1 MKLWMSSM
9 SKKQA
14 SEAGQ
19 SGYTHPAI
27 EANRRLAEQLQNPL
41 SAELVELL
49 QQAKMHEKWPL
60 ARLISIFERN
70 TEANFIAR
78 HQLMA
83 YLNAQTDSFSKHGL
97 VLGITGT
104 PGAGKSSL
112 IGALCLD
119 LLAKKPDISIAV
131 LAIDPSSHESGG
143 ALLGD
148 RTRTIFPVKDKRL
161 FFRSQASQQD
171 LGGLSKQTFH
181 VTRLLRKLFDLIII
195 ETVGIGQNEI
205 EIQKLSDHSCLV
217 MQPLAGDQVQFMKAG
232 IMEVPNTFIINKCDE
247 DVLAK
252 KSLHL
257 LKASLKLAQIH
268 IHGKESSDTA
278 QTVREIFLTSAIK
291 KKGINELAGFIL
303 SLCNREIEPDSIQQ
317 QETYFLHK
325 WIRQAYGE
333 FGMAVFQHLH
343 ADEALKEGSMEQ
355 KELRFKQ
362 LISGFLTHVSETI
375 TE

>member
-1 MKLWMSSM
+1 M
-9 SKKQA
+9 SKNLNKQTGQPA
-14 SEAGQ
+14 SAN
-19 SGYTHPAI
+19 PI
-27 EANRRLAEQLQNPL
+27 EIANKRLAEQMHQPL
-41 SAELVELL
+41 GSELYQLL
-49 QQAKMHEKWPL
+49 QQAKTHEKWPL
-60 ARLISIFERN
+60 AQLISVFERN

-78 HQLMA
+78 HQIVS
-83 YLNAQTDSFSKHGL
+83 YLNEHAQTFDKQAL

-112 IGALCLD
+112 IGELCLN
-119 LLAKKPDISIAV
+119 LLGKKPDISIAV

-148 RTRTIFPVKDKRL
+148 RTRTIFPIKDKRL
-161 FFRSQASQQD
+161 FFRSQASQLD

-247 DVLAK
+247 DALAK

-257 LKASLKLAQIH
+257 LKSSLKLAQIYV
-268 IHGKESSDTA
+268 HGADNKVATEQASRD
-278 QTVREIFLTSAIK
+278 IFLTSAIK
-291 KKGINELAGFIL
+291 KKGIDELASFVL
-303 SLCNREIEPDSIQQ
+303 ELCDTLVNQESIVQ
-317 QETYFLHK
+317 QEHYFLQK

-333 FGMAVFQHLH
+333 FGMGIYAHLN
-343 ADEALKEGSMEQ
+343 ADVALKQGSFEEKEQ
-355 KELRFKQ
+355 RFKQ
-362 LISGFLTHVSETI
+362 LISQFLTHLGE
-375 TE
+375 

>member
-1 MKLWMSSM
+1 M
-9 SKKQA
+9 SKNQNNKTAQPD
-14 SEAGQ
+14 S
-19 SGYTHPAI
+19 PNPI
-27 EANRRLAEQLQNPL
+27 ERANRRLAEQMHQPLPDDLQ
-41 SAELVELL
+41 ALL
-49 QQAKMHEKWPL
+49 HQAKDHEKWPI
-60 ARLISIFERN
+60 AQLISIFERN
-70 TEANFIAR
+70 TDANFIAR
-78 HQLMA
+78 HQIVT
-83 YLNAQTDSFSKHGL
+83 YLNQQAKVFNKQAM

-112 IGALCLD
+112 IGELCLN
-119 LLAKKPDISIAV
+119 LLEKQPEMSIAV

-205 EIQKLSDHSCLV
+205 EIQNLSDHSCLV

-247 DVLAK
+247 DALAK

-257 LKASLKLAQIH
+257 LRASLKLAH
-268 IHGKESSDTA
+268 IYVKGHADNTTASSSPRD
-278 QTVREIFLTSAIK
+278 IFLTSAIK
-291 KKGINELAGFIL
+291 KKGIDELADFVL
-303 SLCNREIEPDSIQQ
+303 QLCHSAVSANSLES
-317 QETYFLHK
+317 QEYYFLKK
-325 WIRQAYGE
+325 WVRQAYGE
-333 FGMAVFQHLH
+333 FGMGVYQHLN
-343 ADEALKEGSMEQ
+343 ADECLKEGSFEEKEQ
-355 KELRFKQ
+355 SFKQ
-362 LISGFLTHVSETI
+362 LISRFLTHL

>member
-1 MKLWMSSM
+1 MLLM
-9 SKKQA
+9 SKNQN
-14 SEAGQ
+14 SEASQ
-19 SGYTHPAI
+19 PASLSAVEI
-27 EANRRLAEQLQNPL
+27 ANRRLAEQMHQPL
-41 SAELVELL
+41 AMEHRQLL
-49 QQAKMHEKWPL
+49 EQAKAHEKWPI
-60 ARLISIFERN
+60 AQLISIFERN

-78 HQLMA
+78 HQIVS
-83 YLNAQTDSFSKHGL
+83 YLHEHAETFNKEAL

-112 IGALCLD
+112 IGELCLS

-148 RTRTIFPVKDKRL
+148 RTRTIFPIKDKRL

-247 DVLAK
+247 DALAK

-257 LKASLKLAQIH
+257 LKASLKLAQIYVH
-268 IHGKESSDTA
+268 DSHTSSNTEQA
-278 QTVREIFLTSAIK
+278 AREIFLTSAIK
-291 KKGINELAGFIL
+291 KKGIDELANFIL
-303 SLCNREIEPDSIQQ
+303 QLCQTFVNKESIAA
-317 QETYFLHK
+317 QEHYFLQK

-333 FGMAVFQHLH
+333 FGMGIYRHLN
-343 ADEALKEGSMEQ
+343 ADTCLKQGSFEEKEQ
-355 KELRFKQ
+355 GFKQ
-362 LISGFLTHVSETI
+362 LISQFLTHLGE
-375 TE
+375 

>member
-1 MKLWMSSM
+1 M
-9 SKKQA
+9 SKKPNNIAQTA
-14 SEAGQ
+14 SSSSLDE
-19 SGYTHPAI
+19 T
-27 EANRRLAEQLQNPL
+27 NTRLKEQMQQPL
-41 SAELVELL
+41 SAERCEQL
-49 QQAKMHEKWPL
+49 QQARKHEKWPI
-60 ARLISIFERN
+60 AQLISIFERN

-78 HQLMA
+78 HQIMS
-83 YLNAQTDSFSKHGL
+83 YLDLHADQFNKQAL

-112 IGALCLD
+112 IGELCLN
-119 LLAKKPDISIAV
+119 LLEKRPELSIAV

-181 VTRLLRKLFDLIII
+181 VTRLLRRLFDLIII

-205 EIQKLSDHSCLV
+205 EIQRLSDHSCLV

-232 IMEVPNTFIINKCDE
+232 IMEIPNTFIINKCDE
-247 DVLAK
+247 DALAK

-268 IHGKESSDTA
+268 VHDQENSSSDKPS
-278 QTVREIFLTSAIK
+278 RDIFLTSAIR
-291 KKGINELAGFIL
+291 KKGIDELAEFIL
-303 SLCNREIEPDSIQQ
+303 RLIQDSASKFHIPQ
-317 QETYFLHK
+317 QEAYFLEK

-333 FGMAVFQHLH
+333 FGMAIYQHLH
-343 ADEALKEGSMEQ
+343 ADKHLQEGSFEQ
-355 KELRFKQ
+355 KEQRFKQ
-362 LISGFLTHVSETI
+362 LISQFLTHLS
-375 TE
+375 

>member
-1 MKLWMSSM
+1 MTLWMLSM
-9 SKKQA
+9 NKNQNKPVIKA
-14 SEAGQ
+14 SAEAL
-19 SGYTHPAI
+19 I
-27 EANRRLAEQLQNPL
+27 ELAENNLISEMNHEI
-41 SAELVELL
+41 SSDLVHLL
-49 QQAKMHEKWPL
+49 EQAKGLEKWPI

-70 TEANFIAR
+70 TEENFVTR
-78 HQLMA
+78 HQIVS
-83 YLNAQTDSFSKHGL
+83 YLEKQPEQFDKQAL

-112 IGALCLD
+112 IGETCLK
-119 LLAKKPDISIAV
+119 LLELKPDISIAV

-148 RTRTIFPVKDKRL
+148 RTRTIFPIKDNRL

-181 VTRLLRKLFDLIII
+181 VSRLLRKLFDIIII

-205 EIQKLSDHSCLV
+205 EIQKLSDHTCLV

-232 IMEVPNTFIINKCDE
+232 IMEVPDTFIINKCDE
-247 DVLAK
+247 DALAK

-257 LKASLKLAQIH
+257 LKSSLKLAQIYVH
-268 IHGKESSDTA
+268 DATSGDTA
-278 QTVREIFLTSAIK
+278 TQTPREIFLTSAIK
-291 KKGINELAGFIL
+291 KKGVDTLAEYIL
-303 SLCNREIEPDSIQQ
+303 SVSQHAVSKEVIQK

-333 FGMAVFQHLH
+333 FGMSIYEHL
-343 ADEALKEGSMEQ
+343 EGDNVLQDGTFEE
-355 KELRFKQ
+355 KELKFKH
-362 LISGFLTHVSETI
+362 LIGQFLTHI
-375 TE
+375 